1 MAESIVKDAS
11 ERRRVERRTSQII
24 AELTLPEFR
33 RIALT
38 SLLFAIVLVLFLWM
52 VRTVIIAGIL
62 AMIVATYMRP
72 FYKRILGLVRSPTGA
87 ALLTIICVAI
97 PLIAVIVYSYIELS
111 GAASYLSEH
120 EAEIVQRIDLA
131 LRRLPFFEGRSLTD
145 QIRNGVLAA
154 SNYGSKL
161 VGGLKSTMAQIAIST
176 AVFLFTAFYFFTSAH
191 SIAGYIRGKIPPRYG
206 EITSA
211 LERNVR
217 GVLYGAIYA
226 TLLTQTIKSIVILA
240 MNLAFQV
247 PLALVLAILSF
258 VIGFFPIVGSWSIY
272 VPVALWLGIFR
283 DAWGS
288 ALAML
293 VIGFLG
299 NTLFMSMYIRPK
311 IAAEKSKVLNFYWM
325 FIGLVTGV
333 YTFGLVGVLLGPIV
347 IGLLKA
353 TVDTVTAQ
361 GSWRL
366 LDAEGDTMEIIVQK

>member
-1 MAESIVKDAS
+1 MPESILRDSS
-11 ERRRVERRTSQII
+11 ERRRVERRTNQII

-38 SLLFAIVLVLFLWM
+38 SLLFTIVLFLFLWM

-62 AMIVATYMRP
+62 AIIVATYMRP
-72 FYKRILGLVRSPTGA
+72 FYKWILRMVHSSTGA
-87 ALLTIICVAI
+87 ALLTILCVAI
-97 PLIAVIVYSYIELS
+97 PLIAIIVYSYIELS
-111 GAASYLSEH
+111 GAAGYLSKN
-120 EAEIVQRIDLA
+120 EAEIVERIDAA
-131 LRRLPFFEGRSLTD
+131 LRRLPFFEGKSLTD

-161 VGGLKSTMAQIAIST
+161 VGGIKATMAQIAVST

-191 SIAGYIRGKIPPRYG
+191 SIAAYIRGKIPPRYG
-206 EITSA
+206 EISNA

-226 TLLTQTIKSIVILA
+226 TLMTQTIKSIVILA

-258 VIGFFPIVGSWSIY
+258 VIGFFPIVGSWSVY

-361 GSWRL
+361 GSWKL
-366 LDAEGDTMEIIVQK
+366 LDADGDTAELVIPK

>member
-1 MAESIVKDAS
+1 MSEVIFKDTS
-11 ERRRVERRTSQII
+11 ERRQVERRTSQII

-38 SLLFAIVLVLFLWM
+38 SLLFALVLFLFLWM

-62 AMIVATYMRP
+62 AIIVATYMRP
-72 FYKRILGLVRSPTGA
+72 FYKMILRLVRSPTGA
-87 ALLTIICVAI
+87 ALLTILCVAV
-97 PLIAVIVYSYIELS
+97 PLIAIIVYSYIELS
-111 GAASYLSEH
+111 GAAGYLAQH
-120 EAEIVQRIDLA
+120 EADIVHRIDSA
-131 LRRLPFFEGRSLTD
+131 LMRLPLLEGRSLTD
-145 QIRNGVLAA
+145 QIRIGVLAA

-161 VGGLKSTMAQIAIST
+161 VGGIKATMAQFAVST

-206 EITSA
+206 EISSA

-247 PLALVLAILSF
+247 PLALVLAVLSF

-293 VIGFLG
+293 LIGFLG

-361 GSWRL
+361 GSWKL
-366 LDAEGDTMEIIVQK
+366 LDADGDTAEMIIQK

>member
-1 MAESIVKDAS
+1 MTEAIVRDPS
-11 ERRRVERRTSQII
+11 ERRRVERRHNQVI

-72 FYKRILGLVRSPTGA
+72 FYKMIQGLVRSSTGA
-87 ALLTIICVAI
+87 ALLTILCVAI
-97 PLIAVIVYSYIELS
+97 PLIAIIVYSYIELS
-111 GAASYLSEH
+111 EAASYLSEH
-120 EAEIVQRIDLA
+120 EAEIVQRIDAA
-131 LRRLPFFEGRSLTD
+131 LRRLPFFEGKSLTD

-154 SNYGSKL
+154 SNYGSKM
-161 VGGLKSTMAQIAIST
+161 VGGLRETMAQFAVST

-191 SIAGYIRGKIPPRYG
+191 SIAGYIRGKIPPRYA
-206 EITSA
+206 EISGA

-226 TLLTQTIKSIVILA
+226 TLVTQTIKSIVILA
-240 MNLAFQV
+240 MNLAFRV

-258 VIGFFPIVGSWSIY
+258 VIGFFPVVGSWSIY

-311 IAAEKSKVLNFYWM
+311 IAAEKSRVLNFYWM

-353 TVDTVTAQ
+353 TIDTVTAQ

-366 LDAEGDTMEIIVQK
+366 LDADGDTVEIIVQK

>member
-1 MAESIVKDAS
+1 MTEIIFKDTS

-38 SLLFAIVLVLFLWM
+38 SLLFTIVLVLFLWM

-62 AMIVATYMRP
+62 AIIVATYMRP
-72 FYKRILGLVRSPTGA
+72 FYKLMLQLVRSPTGA
-87 ALLTIICVAI
+87 ALLTILCVAI

-111 GAASYLSEH
+111 GAAAYLSEH
-120 EAEIVQRIDLA
+120 EPEIVQRIDSA
-131 LRRLPFFEGRSLTD
+131 LMRLPFFEGRSLTD

-161 VGGLKSTMAQIAIST
+161 VGGIKATMAQFAVST

-191 SIAGYIRGKIPPRYG
+191 TIAGYIRGKIPPRYG
-206 EITSA
+206 EISSA

-293 VIGFLG
+293 LIGFLG

-361 GSWRL
+361 GSWKL
-366 LDAEGDTMEIIVQK
+366 LDADGDTAELVVPK

>member
-1 MAESIVKDAS
+1 
-11 ERRRVERRTSQII
+11 
-24 AELTLPEFR
+24 
-33 RIALT
+33 
-38 SLLFAIVLVLFLWM
+38 
-52 VRTVIIAGIL
+52 
-62 AMIVATYMRP
+62 
-72 FYKRILGLVRSPTGA
+72 VRSPTGA
-87 ALLTIICVAI
+87 ALLTILCVAV
-97 PLIAVIVYSYIELS
+97 PLIAIIVYSYIELS
-111 GAASYLSEH
+111 GAAGYLAQH
-120 EAEIVQRIDLA
+120 EADIVHRIDSA
-131 LRRLPFFEGRSLTD
+131 LMRLPLLEGRSLTD
-145 QIRNGVLAA
+145 QIRIGVLAA

-161 VGGLKSTMAQIAIST
+161 VGGIKATMAQFAVST

-191 SIAGYIRGKIPPRYG
+191 SIAGYIREKIPPRYG
-206 EITSA
+206 EISSA

-247 PLALVLAILSF
+247 PLALVLAVLSF

-293 VIGFLG
+293 LIGFLG

-361 GSWRL
+361 GSWKL
-366 LDAEGDTMEIIVQK
+366 LDADGDTAEKIIQK

>member
-1 MAESIVKDAS
+1 MSEVIFKHTS
-11 ERRRVERRTSQII
+11 ERRQVERRTSQII

-38 SLLFAIVLVLFLWM
+38 SLLFALVLFLFLWM

-62 AMIVATYMRP
+62 AIIVATYMRP
-72 FYKRILGLVRSPTGA
+72 FYKMILRLVRSPTGA
-87 ALLTIICVAI
+87 ALLTILCVAI
-97 PLIAVIVYSYIELS
+97 PLIAIIVYSYIELS
-111 GAASYLSEH
+111 GAAGYLAQH
-120 EAEIVQRIDLA
+120 EADIVHRIDSA
-131 LRRLPFFEGRSLTD
+131 LMRLPLLEGRSLTD

-161 VGGLKSTMAQIAIST
+161 VGGIKATMAQFAVST

-206 EITSA
+206 EISSA

-247 PLALVLAILSF
+247 PLALVLAVLSF

-293 VIGFLG
+293 LIGFLG

-361 GSWRL
+361 GSWKL
-366 LDAEGDTMEIIVQK
+366 LDADGDTAEMIIQK